1 MKTLAGIKAKGVL
14 LGLGNGLGENLHRK
28 MLEAFN
34 QAEHLTDNGY

>member
-28 MLEAFN
+28 MLEAIWL
-34 QAEHLTDNGY
+34 AENLAVNGY